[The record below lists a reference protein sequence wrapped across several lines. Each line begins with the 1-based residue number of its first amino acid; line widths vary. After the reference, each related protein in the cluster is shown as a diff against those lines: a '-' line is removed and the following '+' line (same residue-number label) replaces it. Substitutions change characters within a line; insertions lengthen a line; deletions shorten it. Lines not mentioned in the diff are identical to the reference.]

1 MELLDKPVKGV
12 LLDVTGVLAES
23 CTTGDGT
30 AIPGSVEA
38 VASLEAAGIAVRFV
52 TNESQRTRASLKN
65 KLHRLGFCMEES
77 TILPPALAMAGILR
91 KNNLRP
97 HLLVHES
104 VLPDFE
110 GISTENPN
118 CVVLGD
124 AVDGFSYQNINNAF
138 RILSAGGPSCQLYSL
153 GKGKFY
159 KEDGEL
165 TLDVGPFTAAL
176 EFATEKKAI
185 VCGKPAAT
193 FFEAALDDLGV
204 TPDEAVMVGDDII
217 SDVGGAQAA
226 GIRGVLVRT
235 GKFRPS
241 DETYPKVK
249 PDKIVDNLKHFVDSL
264 ICKT

>member
-1 MELLDKPVKGV
+1 MAFLGAPVKGV

-23 CTTGDGT
+23 ATSGDGT

-38 VASLEAAGIAVRFV
+38 VEKLEAAGIAVRFV

-77 TILPPALAMAGILR
+77 KILPPALAMAGILR
-91 KNNLRP
+91 RNQLRP

-104 VLPDFE
+104 VLPDFD

-124 AVDGFSYQNINNAF
+124 AVDGFSYQNLNTAF
-138 RILSAGGPSCQLYSL
+138 RILSAGGPACQLYSL
-153 GKGKFY
+153 GMGKFY
-159 KEDGEL
+159 KEDGDL

-193 FFEAALDDLGV
+193 FFKAALDDLGISAE
-204 TPDEAVMVGDDII
+204 EAVMVGDDIV

-241 DETYPKVK
+241 DESHPKVK
-249 PDKIVDNLKHFVDSL
+249 PDKIVDNLKQFVDL
-264 ICKT
+264 LL